1 MVENYRVVVEG
12 KNITITNPIRDYVME
27 KLAKTEKLSTGIID
41 VVVKLEVHKLQHECT
56 VVMRSSHLRVKVH
69 ASTEE
74 LYSAIDKAF
83 DRIRANLRRWK
94 SKIQT
99 HHAKGLGAVDMD
111 VQVLEHL
118 AHIDEERDQ
127 DIVEENNATLN
138 ASDLRPKIVKKKTR
152 PLKTLTMDEAWMK
165 MDLTNDAFMVY
176 RSEEDRTIKV
186 IYRRRDGGY
195 GVIST
200 Q

>member
-1 MVENYRVVVEG
+1 MVDNYRVVVDG
-12 KNITITNPIRDYVME
+12 KNVTITNPIRDYVME

-41 VVVKLEVHKLQHECT
+41 VVVRLEVHKLEHECAIM
-56 VVMRSSHLRVKVH
+56 MRSSHMAIKIH
-69 ASTEE
+69 AITGD

-83 DRIRANLRRWK
+83 DKLRTKFLRWK
-94 SKIQT
+94 TRIQS
-99 HHAKGLGAVDMD
+99 HHAKGVSAIDME

-118 AHIDEERDQ
+118 AHLDEERDQ
-127 DIVEENNATLN
+127 DIVEENNATLQKGVE
-138 ASDLRPKIVKKKTR
+138 RPKIVKKKTR
-152 PLKTLTMDEAWMK
+152 PLKTLTLDEAWMK
-165 MDLTNDAFMVY
+165 MDLTSDAFMVY
-176 RSEEDRTIKV
+176 RSEDDRTIKV